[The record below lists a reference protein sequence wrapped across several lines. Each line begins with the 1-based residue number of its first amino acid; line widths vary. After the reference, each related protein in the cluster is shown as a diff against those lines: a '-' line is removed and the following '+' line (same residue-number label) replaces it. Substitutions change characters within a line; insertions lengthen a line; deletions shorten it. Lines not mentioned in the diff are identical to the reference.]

1 ADHVPDRLHHLA
13 AGHFPLPKIRRR
25 YFRGRHAR
33 RAGAARDRRAAGGDH
48 GGGPLGLGLHRRTR
62 LDEDARGDRRAA
74 YHGLR
79 SDRGPDPAAHA
90 GAGAGVADPG
100 VPGRNGRTLWRR
112 PGGVALWRRRS
123 GSLPAAA
130 ARRHLDRSF
139 HRRNHQGACHG
150 RRDRH
155 RRLCRRPCRA
165 GQRGI
170 AWATHHILG
179 GEGNLLRHRHG
190 RRVRHLLRIDRN
202 VIMAGEIS
210 DAIIRVRDITVQFGA
225 TRVLDGLN
233 LDVKRGEILG
243 FVGPSGAG
251 KSVLTRTIIG
261 LVPKVAG
268 SIEVFGVDLDSS
280 NTSQRRNVER
290 RWGVLFQQGALFSS
304 LTVRQNIQFPM
315 REYLRVSQRL
325 MDEITMAK
333 LTMVGLKPEVA
344 DRFPSEL
351 SGGMIK
357 RVALARALSLDPDL
371 VFLDEPTSG
380 LDPIGAGDFDEL
392 VRTLQRTLGLTVFMV
407 THDLDSLY
415 TACDRIAVLGN
426 GKIIA
431 AGSIADMQASQHPW
445 LRQYFHGKRA
455 RAVMG

>member
-1 ADHVPDRLHHLA
+1 MAQETQNA
-13 AGHFPLPKIRRR
+13 IQ
-25 YFRGRHAR
+25 
-33 RAGAARDRRAAGGDH
+33 
-48 GGGPLGLGLHRRTR
+48 
-62 LDEDARGDRRAA
+62 
-74 YHGLR
+74 
-79 SDRGPDPAAHA
+79 DP
-90 GAGAGVADPG
+90 
-100 VPGRNGRTLWRR
+100 
-112 PGGVALWRRRS
+112 
-123 GSLPAAA
+123 
-130 ARRHLDRSF
+130 
-139 HRRNHQGACHG
+139 
-150 RRDRH
+150 
-155 RRLCRRPCRA
+155 
-165 GQRGI
+165 
-170 AWATHHILG
+170 
-179 GEGNLLRHRHG
+179 
-190 RRVRHLLRIDRN
+190 
-202 VIMAGEIS
+202 
-210 DAIIRVRDITVQFGA
+210 IIRVRDITVQFGA

-280 NTSQRRNVER
+280 STSQRRSVER

-325 MDEITMAK
+325 MDEITLAK

-357 RVALARALSLDPDL
+357 R